1 MLALVFALPA
11 MAEES
16 PITHTYL
23 TSTEGG
29 EYVFES
35 VITPPGTL
43 STFTEYNA
51 IIAMYDSRN
60 ALCGLAIEE
69 NLIAQ
74 NGISNSFQI
83 STTPEKKP
91 EKIKLMIWSTE
102 NPLIPL
108 YQYEWVPTTVCD
120 KDFGTT
126 AYIQL
131 TNIKSRSYTFEAIFN
146 SPVNATY
153 TPVIRMYD
161 TYGNICGFYE
171 APDITLSANKQES
184 QTYTVYNITGAK
196 PAKIYFTLRN
206 GTDIGQLSTIS
217 PEVAVEKYGII
228 MEADPANGVKL
239 YATDGTYNYYDFADN
254 FILSY
259 GNTVVT
265 NKDTAYNYLNT
276 LRLKSYNRTA
286 DLDTNGDNRNDSW
299 KEHYNWL
306 LFFNHEERY
315 GQIIPSSYY
324 PTVMDDSARLD
335 YTDFLNNYSKRM
347 VRISVSP
354 DGKINAMSFPGDSFF
369 AKLTAGNAYSEVFY
383 DTPNSRFSNKL
394 NVKTDAKILYL
405 PTKKN
410 ASESD
415 FKVFTPAELKDGN
428 SYYVKEYT
436 TSNNQQIILVTYM
449 LSEQEIATL
458 NDKAIKNISLAL
470 NGNGGTAPGIKNHMF
485 SITLPNQSIE
495 NNDRANALANT
506 AMDYVAAGLEG
517 ALSDAQNGYCI
528 TKDYIKTKYS
538 SEISA
543 AKEAI
548 YELQD
553 MDKQYKAAYYNELQN
568 EISTVVEGNALVFLK
583 EYFLD

>member
-1 MLALVFALPA
+1 
-11 MAEES
+11 
-16 PITHTYL
+16 
-23 TSTEGG
+23 
-29 EYVFES
+29 
-35 VITPPGTL
+35 
-43 STFTEYNA
+43 
-51 IIAMYDSRN
+51 
-60 ALCGLAIEE
+60 
-69 NLIAQ
+69 
-74 NGISNSFQI
+74 
-83 STTPEKKP
+83 
-91 EKIKLMIWSTE
+91 
-102 NPLIPL
+102 
-108 YQYEWVPTTVCD
+108 
-120 KDFGTT
+120 
-126 AYIQL
+126 
-131 TNIKSRSYTFEAIFN
+131 
-146 SPVNATY
+146 
-153 TPVIRMYD
+153 
-161 TYGNICGFYE
+161 
-171 APDITLSANKQES
+171 
-184 QTYTVYNITGAK
+184 
-196 PAKIYFTLRN
+196 
-206 GTDIGQLSTIS
+206 
-217 PEVAVEKYGII
+217 
-228 MEADPANGVKL
+228 
-239 YATDGTYNYYDFADN
+239 
-254 FILSY
+254 
-259 GNTVVT
+259 
-265 NKDTAYNYLNT
+265 
-276 LRLKSYNRTA
+276 
-286 DLDTNGDNRNDSW
+286 
-299 KEHYNWL
+299 
-306 LFFNHEERY
+306 
-315 GQIIPSSYY
+315 
-324 PTVMDDSARLD
+324 MDDSARLD

-383 DTPNSRFSNKL
+383 DKPNSRFSNKL

-415 FKVFTPAELKDGN
+415 FKAFTPAELKDGN

-458 NDKAIKNISLAL
+458 NDKTIKNISLAL